1 MDESHGLGTKVRA
14 LRRRG
19 KLSQVELAQRL
30 AISPSYLNLI
40 EHNRRPLTAALLIK
54 LAQVFE
60 LDLRTF
66 AADHDERLASDLLEV
81 FADPLFDGHEL
92 TGPDVREVAQSQ
104 PAVARA
110 VLSLY
115 QALQQSR
122 ESLDSLAAR
131 VSLELEGGEFAA
143 VPASR
148 LPSEEVTELISRHGN
163 HFPELEE
170 AAERIRGDARITED
184 DVFGPLGR
192 WLTRAHGID
201 VQVETVEVMRGA
213 LRRYEPERRRVL
225 LSELLAPRSRAFQ
238 LALQVGLLV
247 EREVLERIAGA
258 HVLTTDES
266 RALSRVAMANYFG
279 GALMMPYTP
288 FLNAARALRYDVE
301 LLGHRFRSSFEQVAH
316 RLTTLQRP
324 GERGIPFHFLR
335 VDIGGNISKRF
346 SASGI
351 RFARFSGACP
361 RWNVHAAFLTPGRIR
376 VQVSEMPE
384 GERYFCIAR
393 SVEKGSAGYHAIH
406 TVHAV
411 GLGCSLEHAAEL
423 VYADGIDL
431 SNRQAIVPV
440 GVTCRLCPRMDC
452 AQRAVPPLAHPLEVD
467 ENVRGASFY
476 APLTARPAL
485 GLAGK

>member
-81 FADPLFDGHEL
+81 FSDALFDGHEL

-131 VSLELEGGEFAA
+131 VSLELEGGELAA

-163 HFPELEE
+163 HFPELED
-170 AAERIRGDARITED
+170 AAERID
-184 DVFGPLGR
+184 
-192 WLTRAHGID
+192 
-201 VQVETVEVMRGA
+201 
-213 LRRYEPERRRVL
+213 
-225 LSELLAPRSRAFQ
+225 
-238 LALQVGLLV
+238 
-247 EREVLERIAGA
+247 
-258 HVLTTDES
+258 
-266 RALSRVAMANYFG
+266 
-279 GALMMPYTP
+279 P
-288 FLNAARALRYDVE
+288 FL
-301 LLGHRFRSSFEQVAH
+301 
-316 RLTTLQRP
+316 RLC
-324 GERGIPFHFLR
+324 
-335 VDIGGNISKRF
+335 
-346 SASGI
+346 GI
-351 RFARFSGACP
+351 RIGFR
-361 RWNVHAAFLTPGRIR
+361 
-376 VQVSEMPE
+376 
-384 GERYFCIAR
+384 
-393 SVEKGSAGYHAIH
+393 AGMHVRQIH
-406 TVHAV
+406 
-411 GLGCSLEHAAEL
+411 GG
-423 VYADGIDL
+423 
-431 SNRQAIVPV
+431 
-440 GVTCRLCPRMDC
+440 
-452 AQRAVPPLAHPLEVD
+452 
-467 ENVRGASFY
+467 
-476 APLTARPAL
+476 
-485 GLAGK
+485 